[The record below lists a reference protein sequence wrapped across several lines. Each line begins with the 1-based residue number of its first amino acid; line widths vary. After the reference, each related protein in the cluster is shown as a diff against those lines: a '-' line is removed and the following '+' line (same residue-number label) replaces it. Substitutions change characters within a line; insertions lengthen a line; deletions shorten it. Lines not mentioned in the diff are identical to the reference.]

1 MKQDLTAMILA
12 AGLGTR
18 LQSLT
23 HDRPKALVELNG
35 KPLLQHCIENLI
47 SNDFHHI
54 VINVHHYGE
63 QIIDF
68 VSQHHFDADIAISDE
83 RDLLM
88 DTGGGII
95 KATSLFKD
103 SKAVLVHNVDIISNV
118 DFMTLGQQFLDSGD
132 DAWLLTQDRE
142 TNRKLM
148 FDEKSQLVGWMNK
161 AEGLYKWVHPEGS
174 ALRQA
179 QGPQQIQDQG
189 SQQMQDQGS
198 QQMQAQGPQQTQAH
212 GAALQYKEM
221 AFSGLHFFRS
231 DLFNP
236 FEEKPQSVID
246 LYLHLAQHNRILS
259 KPIQPDYWFDLGK
272 PEQLQAAET
281 FLKTQRP

>member
-1 MKQDLTAMILA
+1 MKHDTTAMILA

-18 LQSLT
+18 LKALT
-23 HDRPKALVELNG
+23 QDKPKALVTLNG

-47 SNDFHHI
+47 ANGFHHI
-54 VINVHHYGE
+54 VINVHHFGE

-68 VSQHHFDADIAISDE
+68 VESHHFDADIQISDE

-95 KATSLFKD
+95 KATPLFKD

-118 DFMTLGQQFLDSGD
+118 NLGEMSQQFLSSGD
-132 DAWLLTQDRE
+132 DAWLLTQERE
-142 TNRKLM
+142 TNRKLL
-148 FDEKSQLVGWMNK
+148 FNDENWLVGWMNK
-161 AEGLYKWVHPEGS
+161 AEERFKWVDESKS

-179 QGPQQIQDQG
+179 QGP
-189 SQQMQDQGS
+189 S
-198 QQMQAQGPQQTQAH
+198 
-212 GAALQYKEM
+212 LKEM

-231 DLFNP
+231 DLFGE

-246 LYLHLAQHNRILS
+246 LYLQLAKTNRIIS
-259 KPIQPDYWFDLGK
+259 KTIQPDFWFDLGK
-272 PEQLQAAET
+272 PEQLKTAENY
-281 FLKTQRP
+281 LNRI

>member
-1 MKQDLTAMILA
+1 MKHDTTAMILA

-18 LQSLT
+18 LKALT
-23 HDRPKALVELNG
+23 QDKPKALVLLNG

-47 SNDFHHI
+47 ANGFHHI
-54 VINVHHYGE
+54 VINVHHFGE

-68 VSQHHFDADIAISDE
+68 VKQNKFDADIEISDE

-88 DTGGGII
+88 DTGGGIV
-95 KATSLFKD
+95 KATPLFKD

-118 DFMTLGQQFLDSGD
+118 NLGEMSQQFLASGD

-142 TNRKLM
+142 TNRKLL
-148 FDEKSQLVGWMNK
+148 FDDENRLVGWMNK
-161 AEGLYKWVHPEGS
+161 AEQKFKWVDDSQS

-179 QGPQQIQDQG
+179 QGPQ
-189 SQQMQDQGS
+189 
-198 QQMQAQGPQQTQAH
+198 P
-212 GAALQYKEM
+212 YCKEM

-231 DLFNP
+231 DLFTG

-246 LYLHLAQHNRILS
+246 LYLKLAKNNRIIS

-272 PEQLQAAET
+272 PEQLQAAEAYLNT
-281 FLKTQRP
+281 L